1 MEIHDETTVTQSSR
15 CRTEMHTC
23 RQGLFRPVWAE
34 EILQLVHECGSSQAG
49 SAVQI
54 FHPTACCSCGRRM
67 LWMCPRHIFHDGH
80 IFTYF
85 FKTLLSF
92 HLKSRHPQVSKAF
105 GSTSQHVGAVRAE
118 HLFSA
123 VSYRALQHS

>member
-67 LWMCPRHIFHDGH
+67 LWMCPRHIFSH
-80 IFTYF
+80 F
-85 FKTLLSF
+85 FKTLPSF
-92 HLKSRHPQVSKAF
+92 SSEVQASASVKGFWLHF
-105 GSTSQHVGAVRAE
+105 STCGRGARRAS
-118 HLFSA
+118 LLCRFLPCLA
-123 VSYRALQHS
+123 TFMKPI